1 MLTQDV
7 KKFLRKY
14 EIKPKKRF
22 GQSFLVDENV
32 INRMITYAN
41 VTKKDTVIDIG
52 SGLGYLTELL
62 SKKAEKIISVE
73 YDTKLA
79 NILQEK
85 FSENSKIELYRGDF
99 LKFNLQNKYNKVVSS
114 PPYSIASKIIF
125 KLLAD
130 KFGLAVLLLQK
141 EFATRMTA
149 IPGSRDYSR
158 LTVMTYIRAET
169 ESLEEVPNTAFY
181 PKPKISSTI
190 IRMKMRK
197 TPFKILNPLLF
208 EKIVKF
214 LFTQKKKKLKN
225 VLKKFFE
232 CEKID
237 PEKIL
242 NQIPLLEKR
251 VFTLHPEEFNEIVET
266 IDQKYQQTNIT
277 QHSNSHLK

>member
-7 KKFLRKY
+7 PNLLRKY
-14 EIKPKKRF
+14 EIRPKKRF

-32 INRMITYAN
+32 INRMIKYARVN
-41 VTKKDTVIDIG
+41 KNDAVIDIG

-62 SKKAEKIISVE
+62 SKKAGKIISVE
-73 YDTKLA
+73 CDTKLA

-99 LKFNLQNKYNKVVSS
+99 LKFNFQDKYNKVVSS

-130 KFGLAVLLLQK
+130 KFGIAVLLLQK
-141 EFATRMTA
+141 EFAARMTA
-149 IPGSRDYSR
+149 TPNSRDYSR
-158 LTVMTYIRAET
+158 LTVMSYIRAET
-169 ESLEEVPNTAFY
+169 ESLEEVSNIAFY
-181 PKPKISSTI
+181 PKPKIASTI

-197 TPFKILNPLLF
+197 TPFKISNLPLF
-208 EKIVKF
+208 EKIVRF
-214 LFTQKKKKLKN
+214 MFTQKKKKARN

-237 PEKIL
+237 PEGIL
-242 NQIPLLEKR
+242 NQVPLLERR
-251 VFTLHPEEFNEIVET
+251 VFTLYPEELNEIVES
-266 IDQKYQQTNIT
+266 IHQKISTNKYK
-277 QHSNSHLK
+277 LPL